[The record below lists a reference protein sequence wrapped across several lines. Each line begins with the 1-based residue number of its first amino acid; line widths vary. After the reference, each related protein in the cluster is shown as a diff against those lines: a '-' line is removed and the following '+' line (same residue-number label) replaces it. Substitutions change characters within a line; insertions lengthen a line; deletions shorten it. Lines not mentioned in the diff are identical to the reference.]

1 MLRGPPVTPAAAS
14 PGNYNHF
21 DVRSLYPIRSVL
33 SALLVAAVCITAA
46 AQNPALAPVAV
57 NSAAAAIPRNGRLL
71 LVMPFENRSS
81 QTNLDWIGESVPEVL
96 NQRLTSAGFLP
107 INRTDRLYALDHLG
121 LPLDF
126 RPSRASMLRM
136 AQTLDADYVIYG
148 SYTLDGT
155 TLKATA
161 QILDVAALQLGR
173 PIEQQAELAHLIDIL
188 NSLAWRTARQLDP
201 SYSVAEQ
208 TFVAANANVRLDAF
222 ENFIR
227 GLVEAQHAERIKHLK
242 ESVRLNPNFY
252 AAWLALGRA
261 YFAHQDFEQAYTT
274 LGKLPRNDSHALEA
288 QFYRGLAL
296 FYTGNYAKAEDAFAF
311 VATMLPLPEVVNN
324 EGVAASRHG
333 RDGGPL
339 FEQAIA
345 VDPKDA
351 DYHFNLAVSMR
362 RHNNLSG
369 AQREIEIAQ
378 KLRPSDSEVEAVA
391 ALFKT
396 DAARVVLAKA
406 YPGAPESDPPSEPLE
421 RIKRGYNEASFHQA
435 AFELEQ
441 VEAMRL
447 ATLPAADRAK
457 ALSRQGALFVSRGF
471 FLEAERQFSEA
482 VQADPLSAL
491 AHAGLAQ
498 VREHSGDPEAARK
511 EAQTSISLQPN
522 VAAYLVLGRLDLAA
536 NHIQEATADVSNA
549 LRLEPANAN
558 ARGLGQAVE
567 ARGHKLP

>member
-1 MLRGPPVTPAAAS
+1 M
-14 PGNYNHF
+14 
-21 DVRSLYPIRSVL
+21 
-33 SALLVAAVCITAA
+33 
-46 AQNPALAPVAV
+46 
-57 NSAAAAIPRNGRLL
+57 PRNGHLL

-107 INRTDRLYALDHLG
+107 ISRTDRLYALDHLG
-121 LPLDF
+121 LPEDF

-148 SYTLDGT
+148 SYTLVGT

-161 QILDVAALQLGR
+161 QILDVAALKLGQ

-201 SYSVAEQ
+201 GYSVAEQ
-208 TFVAANANVRLDAF
+208 TFVAANANIRLDAF
-222 ENFIR
+222 ENYIR
-227 GLVEAQHAERIKHLK
+227 GLVEAQHGERIKHLK
-242 ESVRLNPNFY
+242 EAVRLNPDFY
-252 AAWLALGRA
+252 AACLTLGRA
-261 YFAHQDFEQAYTT
+261 YFAHQDFELAYTT

-324 EGVAASRHG
+324 QGVAASRHG
-333 RDGGPL
+333 RDGGAL

-362 RHNNLSG
+362 RHNNLPG

-378 KLRPSDSEVEAVA
+378 KLRPSDSEVQAVA
-391 ALFKT
+391 SLLKT

-406 YPGAPESDPPSEPLE
+406 YPGAPETDPPSEPLE

-447 ATLPAADRAK
+447 ATLPAAERAK
-457 ALSRQGALFVSRGF
+457 ALSHQGALFLNRGF
-471 FLEAERQFSEA
+471 ILEAERQFLEA
-482 VQADPLSAL
+482 VAADPSSAP

-498 VREHSGDPEAARK
+498 VREHTGDADAARK
-511 EAQTSISLQPN
+511 EAQISNSLQPN
-522 VAAYLVLGRLDLAA
+522 VTAYLLLGRLDLAA
-536 NHIQEATADVSNA
+536 NQLAEAATEVGNA
-549 LRLEPANAN
+549 LRLEPGNAD
-558 ARGLGQAVE
+558 ARGLGQAIE
-567 ARGHKLP
+567 AKGQKLP

>member
-1 MLRGPPVTPAAAS
+1 M
-14 PGNYNHF
+14 
-21 DVRSLYPIRSVL
+21 
-33 SALLVAAVCITAA
+33 
-46 AQNPALAPVAV
+46 
-57 NSAAAAIPRNGRLL
+57 PRNGRLL
-71 LVMPFENRSS
+71 LVMPFDNRSS
-81 QTNLDWIGESVPEVL
+81 QSNLDWIGESMPEVL

-107 INRTDRLYALDHLG
+107 ITRTDRLYALDHLG
-121 LPLDF
+121 LPENF

-148 SYTLDGT
+148 TYTLDGS

-161 QILDVAALQLGR
+161 QILDVAGLKLGQ
-173 PIEQQAELAHLIDIL
+173 PIEQQAELPHLIDLL

-208 TFVAANANVRLDAF
+208 SFVAANSDIRLDAF
-222 ENFIR
+222 ENYIR
-227 GLVEAQHAERIKHLK
+227 GLVEAQYAERIRHLK
-242 ESVRLNPNFY
+242 EAVRLNPRFY
-252 AAWLALGRA
+252 AAWLTLGRA
-261 YFAHQDFEQAYTT
+261 YFAHQDFELAYTT
-274 LGKLPRNDSHALEA
+274 LGKLPKNDSHALEA

-311 VATMLPLPEVVNN
+311 VAAMLPLPEVVND

-345 VDPKDA
+345 IDPKDP

-362 RHNNLSG
+362 RRNNLAG
-369 AQREIEIAQ
+369 AQHEIEIAG
-378 KLRPSDSEVEAVA
+378 KLRPSDSEIQSVA
-391 ALFKT
+391 ALLKSEP
-396 DAARVVLAKA
+396 ARVVPTKA

-441 VEAMRL
+441 VQAMQL

-457 ALSRQGALFVSRGF
+457 ALTRQGTLFLNRGF
-471 FLEAERQFSEA
+471 VLEAERQFLDA
-482 VQADPLSAL
+482 VKADPSSAS

-498 VREHSGDPEAARK
+498 VREHSGDPAAARE
-511 EAQTSISLQPN
+511 EAQKSLSLQPN
-522 VAAYLVLGRLDLAA
+522 VTAYLVLGRLDLAA
-536 NHIQEATADVSNA
+536 NQLPQATTDVKEA
-549 LRLEPANAN
+549 LRVEPANP
-558 ARGLGQAVE
+558 E
-567 ARGHKLP
+567 ARALLQAIDSRGQKLP